1 VPTWNQSTTGNAAT
15 ATTTTGNAAT
25 ATALAATPGQCSSGN
40 YATGIAAAGTANC
53 AAVPTALP
61 PNGTASGDLSGSYPG
76 PTVAK
81 IEGGS
86 IPTSVNVA
94 GYNGSGQP
102 TAAPN
107 TLGCVDG
114 YDHLPCIVFQQ
125 TNQSTSTTQSSYTTI
140 WPSSGNATAGIYR
153 VTGYVFAT
161 TAGTCSAPSS
171 LTAEAFVKAT
181 NNGGSANGWAVA
193 SAQVASTTGT
203 SSSGSVTASPVFNIA
218 ASTTAFSEEVTLT
231 TCTGTLTAAPVYS
244 YALTIERLK

>member
-1 VPTWNQSTTGNAAT
+1 M
-15 ATTTTGNAAT
+15 
-25 ATALAATPGQCSSGN
+25 
-40 YATGIAAAGTANC
+40 
-53 AAVPTALP
+53 
-61 PNGTASGDLSGSYPG
+61 
-76 PTVAK
+76 
-81 IEGGS
+81 
-86 IPTSVNVA
+86 
-94 GYNGSGQP
+94 SGQP

-114 YDHLPCIVFQQ
+114 WDHLPCIVFQQ
-125 TNQSTSTTQSSYTTI
+125 ANQSTSTTQSSYTAI

-161 TAGTCSAPSS
+161 TAGTCTAPSS
-171 LTAEAFVKAT
+171 LTAESFVKAT

-203 SSSGSVTASPVFNIA
+203 SSSGSVTASPVFNVA

-231 TCTGTLTAAPVYS
+231 TCTGTLTTAPVYS